1 MLTVLG
7 VLLGLVT
14 GVAGAVLVARVRAR
28 VGWHR
33 GLPAALLMAAVVVA
47 FMLVDG
53 RGDDFP
59 WATTA
64 LLVGY
69 VVTHL
74 VQLRRAGAAGHSQ
87 SHPAGSAKG

>member
-1 MLTVLG
+1 MLTALG
-7 VLLGLVT
+7 VLAGLVT

-33 GLPAALLMAAVVVA
+33 GLPAALVMAAVTVG

-64 LLVGY
+64 LLAAY

-74 VQLRRAGAAGHSQ
+74 VQLRRAAADAHSQ
-87 SHPAGSAKG
+87 SHPAASGEG